1 MVQISQINISL
12 DNNDDAIRPL
22 YIKLPQMIWYVKW
35 LKNNINNNNNIDNKK
50 TMSFKVTDS
59 KLRRK

>member
-1 MVQISQINISL
+1 
-12 DNNDDAIRPL
+12 
-22 YIKLPQMIWYVKW
+22 MIWYVKW
-35 LKNNINNNNNIDNKK
+35 LKNNINNNNNNNIDNKE

>member
-1 MVQISQINISL
+1 
-12 DNNDDAIRPL
+12 
-22 YIKLPQMIWYVKW
+22 MIWYVKW

-50 TMSFKVTDS
+50 TISFKVTDS

>member
-1 MVQISQINISL
+1 
-12 DNNDDAIRPL
+12 
-22 YIKLPQMIWYVKW
+22 MIWYVKW
-35 LKNNINNNNNIDNKK
+35 LKNNINNNNIDNKK

>member
-1 MVQISQINISL
+1 
-12 DNNDDAIRPL
+12 
-22 YIKLPQMIWYVKW
+22 MIWYVKW

>member
-1 MVQISQINISL
+1 
-12 DNNDDAIRPL
+12 
-22 YIKLPQMIWYVKW
+22 MIWYVKW
-35 LKNNINNNNNIDNKK
+35 LKNNINNNNNIGNKK

>member
-1 MVQISQINISL
+1 
-12 DNNDDAIRPL
+12 
-22 YIKLPQMIWYVKW
+22 MIWYVKW
-35 LKNNINNNNNIDNKK
+35 LKNNINNNNNNIDNKK